1 MKKQSMNDEVKK
13 PSREAQI
20 DQSLKK
26 VYEEVLQEELPD
38 RLKDLLAKLKAQD
51 DGSGNLK

>member
-1 MKKQSMNDEVKK
+1 MNDDAKR

-26 VYEEVLQEELPD
+26 VYDEVLKEELPD
-38 RLKDLLAKLKAQD
+38 RLKDLLAKLKSQD
-51 DGSGNLK
+51 DGSGKLK